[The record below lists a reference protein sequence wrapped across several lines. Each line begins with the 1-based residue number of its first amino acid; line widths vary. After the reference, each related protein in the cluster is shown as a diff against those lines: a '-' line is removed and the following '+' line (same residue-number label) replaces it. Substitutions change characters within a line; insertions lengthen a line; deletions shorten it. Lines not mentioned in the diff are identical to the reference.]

1 MFKWIKELFKGW
13 NEVQQEL
20 NEMGIFHS
28 VNLYGNYTHV
38 DKEQFKKYL
47 DDRNKTIPKDD
58 RQTKG

>member
-38 DKEQFKKYL
+38 DKEQFKKYKL
-47 DDRNKTIPKDD
+47 TNTVEV
-58 RQTKG
+58 

>member
-47 DDRNKTIPKDD
+47 DDRNNTIPKDD
-58 RQTKG
+58 RQTKV